1 MPEPVSDYLEKE
13 MKCEGLL
20 ECVHGL
26 KRLDRDC
33 YRVLVESE
41 EAMTVDDIS
50 EVVDRER
57 STTYRSVQRLLNAGL
72 VQKEQVNYDEG
83 GYYHVYCPNET
94 DEVADEMRRKMNDW
108 YAEMDSLIHDFKQK
122 YAEEADND

>member
-1 MPEPVSDYLEKE
+1 MPEPVSEYLEQE

-26 KRLDRDC
+26 KSLDRDS
-33 YRVLVESE
+33 YRVLVESDE
-41 EAMTVDDIS
+41 SMTVDGVS

-83 GYYHVYCPNET
+83 GYYHVYYPTEA
-94 DEVADEMRRKMNDW
+94 DEVADEMRRKLNDW
-108 YAEMDSLIHDFKQK
+108 YAEMDRLIREFERK
-122 YAEEADND
+122 YAEADTG